1 MTILKLPTFQGYTV
15 DTRLRQFR
23 KIDRK
28 NIRFIDFYSNE
39 GEKLLL
45 KYIESLD
52 PGSDEFK
59 ELLKIF

>member
-52 PGSDEFK
+52 PRSDEFK